1 MIEVVMLHMILL
13 ILKIIGIVL
22 LSLLGLLLLILAL
35 ILFVPVRYQLRVKAD
50 EGGQAAGNVKVR
62 ACVSWLLHLLHI
74 RAAFAGKFD
83 MVVRV
88 CGIPIRRIPGRNKP
102 GEEEPKEKSKQA
114 AAHSLSPPGDTAQ
127 ADADTIQTD
136 AAHTT
141 DDDTVQT
148 DADRARSDTDTTR
161 MDTDTAQT
169 DADTAQTDTDTA
181 HTDTGTAGT
190 DADTESQ
197 APDAAAA
204 SDRDEDR
211 QKTSVFEKL
220 KKFFRA
226 IAAFF
231 RNIWY
236 TIRNICDKIKEIMQ
250 RIDYYLDV
258 LGSDEGKRTISLL
271 KSQLGAL
278 LKHICPTK
286 VCGQFQ
292 IGMEDPAAAGQIAAI
307 AGMLYPIFGNHI
319 HIETVFG
326 EKRFSGNLFIKGRI
340 RVITLIRIAWRVYFN
355 KDIKKFLRKL
365 KREEKE

>member
-1 MIEVVMLHMILL
+1 MRTNRIEVVMLHMILL

-35 ILFVPVRYQLRVKAD
+35 VLFVPVRYQLRVTAD
-50 EGGQAAGNVKVR
+50 ESGQAPGNVKIR
-62 ACVSWLLHLLHI
+62 ACVSWLLHLLHV
-74 RAAFAGKFD
+74 RAVFAKELGI
-83 MVVRV
+83 VVRV
-88 CGIPIRRIPGRNKP
+88 CGIPVRRIPERNKP
-102 GEEEPKEKSKQA
+102 GKDEPKQS
-114 AAHSLSPPGDTAQ
+114 AAHPLSPPEDTAQ
-127 ADADTIQTD
+127 ADADTSR
-136 AAHTT
+136 
-141 DDDTVQT
+141 T
-148 DADRARSDTDTTR
+148 DADTARSDTDTARTDTDITRTEADTARSDTDTT
-161 MDTDTAQT
+161 QT
-169 DADTAQTDTDTA
+169 DV
-181 HTDTGTAGT
+181 HTVQT

-197 APDAAAA
+197 TSDAGTE
-204 SDRDEDR
+204 SDGDESR
-211 QKTSVFEKL
+211 HEKSVFKKL

-236 TIRNICDKIKEIMQ
+236 TIRNICDKIKEIMH

-258 LGSDEGKRTISLL
+258 LGSDEGRRTISLL

-307 AGMLYPIFGNHI
+307 TGMLYPIFGNHI

-326 EKRFSGNLFIKGRI
+326 EKRFSGNLFLKGRI

>member
-1 MIEVVMLHMILL
+1 MLHMILL

-22 LSLLGLLLLILAL
+22 LSLLGLVLLILAL
-35 ILFVPVRYQLRVKAD
+35 VLFVPVRYQLRVTAD
-50 EGGQAAGNVKVR
+50 ESGQTAGNVKVR

-88 CGIPIRRIPGRNKP
+88 CGIPIRRIPGRNK
-102 GEEEPKEKSKQA
+102 
-114 AAHSLSPPGDTAQ
+114 Q
-127 ADADTIQTD
+127 ADADTAQTD

-141 DDDTVQT
+141 DADTVQA
-148 DADRARSDTDTTR
+148 DADIARPDTDTTQTNADTSRTDTDTTR
-161 MDTDTAQT
+161 T
-169 DADTAQTDTDTA
+169 DADTTQ
-181 HTDTGTAGT
+181 T

-197 APDAAAA
+197 TPNAGTA
-204 SDRDEDR
+204 SDGDEDR
-211 QKTSVFEKL
+211 KKTSFFKKL
-220 KKFFRA
+220 KNFFRA

-250 RIDYYLDV
+250 RMDYYLDV
-258 LGSDEGKRTISLL
+258 LGSDEGRRTISLL

-286 VCGQFQ
+286 VSGQFQ

>member
-1 MIEVVMLHMILL
+1 MLHMILL

-22 LSLLGLLLLILAL
+22 LSLLGLVLLILAL
-35 ILFVPVRYQLRVKAD
+35 VLFVPVRYQLRVKAD

-88 CGIPIRRIPGRNKP
+88 CGIPIRRIPGRNKQ
-102 GEEEPKEKSKQA
+102 EDAEPKEKPKQA
-114 AAHSLSPPGDTAQ
+114 AAHSLSPPEDTAQ
-127 ADADTIQTD
+127 AHADTAQTD

-141 DDDTVQT
+141 DADTVQA
-148 DADRARSDTDTTR
+148 DADIARPDTDTTR
-161 MDTDTAQT
+161 TNADTSRTDTDTTRTDADTTQT
-169 DADTAQTDTDTA
+169 DADTTQ
-181 HTDTGTAGT
+181 T

-197 APDAAAA
+197 TPDAGTA
-204 SDRDEDR
+204 SDEDEDR
-211 QKTSVFEKL
+211 KKTSVFEKL

-258 LGSDEGKRTISLL
+258 LGSDEGRRTISLL

-286 VCGQFQ
+286 VSGQFQ

-319 HIETVFG
+319 HIKTVFG

>member
-1 MIEVVMLHMILL
+1 MLHMILL

-102 GEEEPKEKSKQA
+102 GEEEPKEESKQA

-127 ADADTIQTD
+127 ADADTTQTDADTTQTD

-148 DADRARSDTDTTR
+148 DADRARSDTDTT
-161 MDTDTAQT
+161 
-169 DADTAQTDTDTA
+169 

-190 DADTESQ
+190 DADAESQ
-197 APDAAAA
+197 APDAGTA

-250 RIDYYLDV
+250 LIDYYLDV

-340 RVITLIRIAWRVYFN
+340 RIITLIRIAWRVYFN

>member
-13 ILKIIGIVL
+13 IIKIIGIAL

-35 ILFVPVRYQLRVKAD
+35 VLFVPVRYQLRVTAD
-50 EGGQAAGNVKVR
+50 ESGQAALSGKRSRRESSDGPKEDAARNVKVR
-62 ACVSWLLHLLHI
+62 ACVSWLFHILHV
-74 RAAFAGKFD
+74 RAAFAKEFG

-88 CGIPIRRIPGRNKP
+88 CGIPIKRIPERDQPIKD
-102 GEEEPKEKSKQA
+102 EPKEESKQA
-114 AAHSLSPPGDTAQ
+114 AAHSSSPPEDTVQ
-127 ADADTIQTD
+127 ADA
-136 AAHTT
+136 
-141 DDDTVQT
+141 
-148 DADRARSDTDTTR
+148 
-161 MDTDTAQT
+161 DTAQT
-169 DADTAQTDTDTA
+169 DADT
-181 HTDTGTAGT
+181 
-190 DADTESQ
+190 ESQ
-197 APDAAAA
+197 ASDAGTVPD
-204 SDRDEDR
+204 REEGR
-211 QKTSVFEKL
+211 HKKSVFEKL

-258 LGSDEGKRTISLL
+258 LGSDEGRRTIRLL

-319 HIETVFG
+319 RIETVFG
-326 EKRFSGNLFIKGRI
+326 EKRFSGNLFLKGRV

-355 KDIKKFLRKL
+355 KDIKKFLRRL